1 MSWKKYLDYDFE
13 NDIDDTEREARDKAV
28 EEDLVKVR
36 SIIEG
41 CDIKSSKDANRLYLL
56 VKEYKITFKTEK
68 VREYFLKYLADTAA
82 RNREEE
88 SERNLKANKK
98 LNKQKIFL
106 TILGCILIIASVGI
120 FVYNYQSRKNAALS
134 RENMNNL
141 QKMHSAAQES
151 TSADEE
157 GQTSGEDGSDSHGD
171 DSDDGQG
178 ISDDGSGNVGDNHR
192 YSSQSDTILPEL
204 AEMFRINSQLAGW
217 LTIPGT
223 VVNYPVVKGGDNEY
237 YLKRGFY
244 NEYNPNGSIF
254 MDYRNSYND
263 INMIIYGHNTSDGEM
278 FSCLTQY
285 MDENFYKNHREI
297 KFDTLYDH
305 CTYRVI
311 AACLG
316 EVKYI
321 DEEGFRYYN
330 YTDDEYELDS
340 FFMDIRNQSLYPVDY
355 EFKNDDRFITLSTCS
370 RVSENGRLYI
380 VAVRQD

>member
-1 MSWKKYLDYDFE
+1 
-13 NDIDDTEREARDKAV
+13 
-28 EEDLVKVR
+28 
-36 SIIEG
+36 
-41 CDIKSSKDANRLYLL
+41 
-56 VKEYKITFKTEK
+56 
-68 VREYFLKYLADTAA
+68 
-82 RNREEE
+82 
-88 SERNLKANKK
+88 
-98 LNKQKIFL
+98 
-106 TILGCILIIASVGI
+106 
-120 FVYNYQSRKNAALS
+120 
-134 RENMNNL
+134 MNNL

-157 GQTSGEDGSDSHGD
+157 GQTSGEDGSDSQGD

-297 KFDTLYDH
+297 KLDTLYDH

-370 RVSENGRLYI
+370 KVSENGRLYI

>member
-120 FVYNYQSRKNAALS
+120 FVYNYQSRRIAALS

-157 GQTSGEDGSDSHGD
+157 GQTSGEDGSDSQGD

-217 LTIPGT
+217 VNIPGT
-223 VVNYPVVKGGDNEY
+223 VVDYPVLKGGDNDY
-237 YLKRGFY
+237 YLKKI
-244 NEYNPNGSIF
+244 NEGKHHYVAI
-254 MDYRNSYND
+254 
-263 INMIIYGHNTSDGEM
+263 GHIDKK
-278 FSCLTQY
+278 LV
-285 MDENFYKNHREI
+285 
-297 KFDTLYDH
+297 
-305 CTYRVI
+305 RVI
-311 AACLG
+311 FSLL
-316 EVKYI
+316 K
-321 DEEGFRYYN
+321 N
-330 YTDDEYELDS
+330 KQS
-340 FFMDIRNQSLYPVDY
+340 FIPQ
-355 EFKNDDRFITLSTCS
+355 K
-370 RVSENGRLYI
+370 
-380 VAVRQD
+380 

>member
-13 NDIDDTEREARDKAV
+13 NDINDTEREARDKAV
-28 EEDLVKVR
+28 EEDLVKVK

-98 LNKQKIFL
+98 LKIQKIFL

-141 QKMHSAAQES
+141 QQMHNAAQES
-151 TSADEE
+151 SASEE
-157 GQTSGEDGSDSHGD
+157 GQKSDEDGSGSQGD
-171 DSDDGQG
+171 GSDDGLG

-217 LTIPGT
+217 VNIPGT
-223 VVNYPVVKGGDNEY
+223 VVDYPVLKGGDNDY
-237 YLKRGFY
+237 YLKKGFY

-305 CTYRVI
+305 YTYRVI

-370 RVSENGRLYI
+370 KVSENGRLYI

>member
-13 NDIDDTEREARDKAV
+13 NDINDTEREARDKAV
-28 EEDLVKVR
+28 EEDLVKVK

-98 LNKQKIFL
+98 LNIQKIFL

-141 QKMHSAAQES
+141 QQMHNAAQES
-151 TSADEE
+151 SALEE
-157 GQTSGEDGSDSHGD
+157 GQKSDEDGSASQGD
-171 DSDDGQG
+171 GSDDGLG

-217 LTIPGT
+217 VNIPGT
-223 VVNYPVVKGGDNEY
+223 VVDYPVLKGGDNDY
-237 YLKRGFY
+237 YLKKGFY

-305 CTYRVI
+305 YTYRVI

-370 RVSENGRLYI
+370 KVSENGRLYI

>member
-13 NDIDDTEREARDKAV
+13 NDINDSEREARDKAV
-28 EEDLVKVR
+28 EEDLVKVK

-141 QKMHSAAQES
+141 QQMHNAAQES
-151 TSADEE
+151 SASEE
-157 GQTSGEDGSDSHGD
+157 GLKSDEAGSDSQGDGGD
-171 DSDDGQG
+171 DGLG
-178 ISDDGSGNVGDNHR
+178 ISDDGSGNIGDNHR

-217 LTIPGT
+217 VNIPGT
-223 VVNYPVVKGGDNEY
+223 VVDYPVLKGGDNDY
-237 YLKRGFY
+237 YLKKGFY

-297 KFDTLYDH
+297 KFDTLYGH
-305 CTYRVI
+305 YTYRVI

-370 RVSENGRLYI
+370 KVSENGRLYI